1 MYDLTWSAWALL
13 LVCGFFVGMS
23 KTGIPGIGI
32 LVVPVI
38 ALIIPAKASTGL
50 LLPMLIFAD
59 LFAVAYYRRHAVWSH
74 LLRIMPW
81 GLAGIVIGYLAMDRI
96 NDDHFRLFIGAIVLI
111 MLIVQWLRTS
121 GSDDESSVPDS
132 WWFAALMGLAAGF
145 STMTANAAGP
155 IMALYLLAMH
165 LPKKEFVGTRAWYF
179 LIMNWVKVPFSTGL
193 GLITAESL
201 RLNLSCIPAIA
212 VGAFAGVVLLRRVP
226 QGLFTI
232 IVRVLATA
240 AAAVLIIR
248 TFL

>member
-1 MYDLTWSAWALL
+1 MYDLSWAGWGFFLL
-13 LVCGFFVGMS
+13 CGFFVGVS

-32 LVVPVI
+32 LVVPVM

-59 LFAVAYYRRHAVWSH
+59 LFAVGYYRRHAVWSH
-74 LLRIMPW
+74 LLRIIPW
-81 GLAGIVIGYLAMDRI
+81 AFAGIVLGYLTMDRI
-96 NDDHFRLFIGAIVLI
+96 DDGQFSLFIGAIVLV
-111 MLIVQWLRTS
+111 MLIVNWVRT
-121 GSDDESSVPDS
+121 GRAEDESSIPDS

-145 STMTANAAGP
+145 STMVANAAGP
-155 IMALYLLAMH
+155 IMALYLLAMR

-179 LIMNWVKVPFSTGL
+179 LIMNWVKVPFSAGL

-201 RLNLSCIPAIA
+201 WLNVTGMPLIV

-226 QGLFTI
+226 QKYFTL
-232 IVRVLATA
+232 IVRILAGLA
-240 AAAVLIIR
+240 AAHLILS